1 MTKQEFILQINE
13 YSSFFK
19 RVLDEYRS
27 EFIYEN
33 EDRVF
38 NLLSDLSSCL
48 TNDQIP
54 EPLYSIVSKLIK
66 SLEVEKLIDTYN
78 INNGLHS
85 WEIYKEAC
93 DSVITSSFF
102 VSRTF
107 NLLKAIGF
115 TNSNVVL
122 IGANGCGKTT
132 FANSIRD
139 ELERSNNG
147 IVISAQKLLI
157 FPSYSSLPA
166 FNTSINDYETRQ
178 RTSLD
183 DKQTYTA
190 AKNDDH
196 PYSIAKEYSEELR
209 ILVSALIA
217 ERLKKRNEYCS
228 NVEEGSIVH
237 REDFSS
243 TIDEVIHIWN
253 NLIEHRVLE
262 CDNSYNLII
271 RYDDKEYPAYMMSDG
286 EREIFYVIGR
296 VLLAKESS
304 LIVVDEPELHLH
316 KAILNKLWD
325 ILERIRTDCMFIY
338 LTHDVEFAASRVA
351 KKCWLKS
358 YTRFLGEHWEIEP
371 IQESSIPEELLLKLL
386 GSRKKILF
394 CEGKKE
400 SLDSQIFEVLFSEYT
415 ITSLQSCKDVINFT
429 RAFNKIPNKYVE
441 AYGIIDRDFRTEA
454 QLKALSKDNIYSYE
468 VSEVENLFM
477 IKEFIIGFAAYKREP
492 LDFGEVQTKVI
503 ESLNRNKEQQASTYL
518 SQHINYKLKEGEHL
532 RNGKNKDDVKD
543 LLEHL
548 LSQIDVDGWYNE
560 RILKINKIIDT
571 NDYQEAI
578 KIYNNKG
585 IHSIIEKTLGISS
598 YNHKALLYLK
608 ESDEA
613 QELLRSYFPINIRQR
628 ISSRE

>member
-1 MTKQEFILQINE
+1 MTKQGFILQINK

-38 NLLSDLSSCL
+38 NLLSDLSSCF

-54 EPLYSIVSKLIK
+54 EPLYATVSKLIK
-66 SLEVEKLIDTYN
+66 SLEVEKLIDIYK
-78 INNGLHS
+78 INNGLHR

-93 DSVITSSFF
+93 DSIITSSFF

-132 FANSIRD
+132 FANSIRN

-253 NLIEHRVLE
+253 NLIEHRILA

-316 KAILNKLWD
+316 KGILNKLWD

-492 LDFGEVQTKVI
+492 LDFDEVQTKVI

-518 SQHINYKLKEGEHL
+518 SQHINYKLKEGVHL

-608 ESDEA
+608 ESAEA

-628 ISSRE
+628 IWTRE

>member
-1 MTKQEFILQINE
+1 MTRQEFIHLIKA
-13 YSSFFK
+13 YLAFLKKVF
-19 RVLDEYRS
+19 DEYRS

-33 EDRVF
+33 EHRII
-38 NLLSDLSSCL
+38 NLLSDLINCFTDNL
-48 TNDQIP
+48 IP
-54 EPLYSIVSKLIK
+54 ESLYSIVSKLIK
-66 SLEVEKLIDTYN
+66 SLEIEKVIDIYE
-78 INNGLHS
+78 NNKGYHN

-93 DSVITSSFF
+93 DSVITNSFF

-107 NLLKAIGF
+107 YLLKAIGF

-147 IVISAQKLLI
+147 IVIPAQKLLI

-178 RTSLD
+178 RAVLD

-217 ERLKKRNEYCS
+217 ERLEKRNEYCS
-228 NVEEGSIVH
+228 NVEEGSTVH
-237 REDFSS
+237 RADFSS
-243 TIDEVIHIWN
+243 TIDEVIRIWN
-253 NLIEHRVLE
+253 SLIEHRTLV
-262 CDNSYNLII
+262 CDNSCNLII
-271 RYDDKEYPAYMMSDG
+271 RYDDKEYPAYRMSDG
-286 EREIFYVIGR
+286 EREIFYIVGR

-304 LIVVDEPELHLH
+304 LIVIDEPELHLH

-325 ILERIRTDCMFIY
+325 MLERIRKDCMFIY

-371 IQESSIPEELLLKLL
+371 IHESSIPEELLLKLI

-394 CEGKKE
+394 CEGKKG
-400 SLDSQIFEVLFSEYT
+400 SLDSQIFEVLFPEYT
-415 ITSLQSCKDVINFT
+415 VTSLQSCKDVINFT

-441 AYGIIDRDFRTEA
+441 AYGIIDRDFRTEE
-454 QLKALSKDNIYSYE
+454 QLNTLSGDNVYSYD

-477 IKEFIIGFAAYKREP
+477 IKEFIIGFAKYKKENC
-492 LDFGEVQTKVI
+492 DFDNIQTKVI

-518 SQHINYKLKEGEHL
+518 SQQINYKLKEGEHL
-532 RNGKNKDDVKD
+532 RNGKNKNEVKE

-548 LSQIDVDGWYNE
+548 LSNIDIDGWYNE
-560 RILKINKIIDT
+560 RILKINKIINA

-585 IHSIIEKTLGISS
+585 IHSIIEKALGISS
-598 YNHKALLYLK
+598 YNLKALMYLK
-608 ESDEA
+608 ESIEA
-613 QELLRSYFPINIRQR
+613 QQLLRSYFPTNIR
-628 ISSRE
+628 

>member
-33 EDRVF
+33 EDSVF
-38 NLLSDLSSCL
+38 NLLSDLSNCFAD
-48 TNDQIP
+48 NQIP
-54 EPLYSIVSKLIK
+54 ESLYSIVSKLIK
-66 SLEVEKLIDTYN
+66 SLEFEKLIDIYE
-78 INNGLHS
+78 INKGIHD
-85 WEIYKEAC
+85 WEIFKEAC
-93 DSVITSSFF
+93 DFVITSSFF

-107 NLLKAIGF
+107 YLLKAIGF

-147 IVISAQKLLI
+147 IVIPAQKLLI

-166 FNTSINDYETRQ
+166 FNTSINEYETRQ
-178 RTSLD
+178 RTALD

-217 ERLKKRNEYCS
+217 ERLKKRSEYCS

-243 TIDEVIHIWN
+243 TIDEVIRIWN
-253 NLIEHRVLE
+253 NLIEHRVLV

-271 RYDDKEYPAYMMSDG
+271 RYDDKEYPAYRMSDG
-286 EREIFYVIGR
+286 EREIFYVVGR
-296 VLLAKESS
+296 ILLAKESS
-304 LIVVDEPELHLH
+304 LIVIDEPELHLH

-325 ILERIRTDCMFIY
+325 ILERIRKDCMFIY

-400 SLDSQIFEVLFSEYT
+400 SLDSKIFEVLFPEYT
-415 ITSLQSCKDVINFT
+415 IMSLQSCKDVINYT

-454 QLKALSKDNIYSYE
+454 QLKVLSEYNIYSYD

-477 IKEFIIGFAAYKREP
+477 IKEFIIGFAAYKKES
-492 LDFGEVQTKVI
+492 LDFDEVQTRVM

-532 RNGKNKDDVKD
+532 KNGKNKDDVKD

-560 RILKINKIIDT
+560 RILKINMIIDT

-585 IHSIIEKTLGISS
+585 IHSIIEKALGISS

-608 ESDEA
+608 ESIEA
-613 QELLRSYFPINIRQR
+613 QELLRSFFPTNIQQ
-628 ISSRE
+628 